1 MSCAVAWPK
10 AVAVARNPTVNGR
23 LINVVVSAFLS
34 ALFLI
39 ILMKETPYYLH
50 WKQDDYVVENITYKK
65 LFVQG
70 LKYYGKLYVYGRG
83 LD

>member
-1 MSCAVAWPK
+1 
-10 AVAVARNPTVNGR
+10 
-23 LINVVVSAFLS
+23 
-34 ALFLI
+34 
-39 ILMKETPYYLH
+39 MKETPYYLH